1 MVQHEHSDLGLH
13 PDRIG
18 CQCGD
23 ELSRAKDTTFN
34 GIECLTWEEVFDRC
48 TDGFE
53 SENRLALAND
63 VGDDVDAW
71 IFSTYLSHMLPDRL
85 GIRENLS
92 PEASIDDFQV
102 SRGECRMP
110 SLREAWYKSAIRAEN
125 SWDDEFMP
133 AELVKSGPFC
143 FVDATDPRASTSR
156 ERTGGIGGTR
166 SAGHCE
172 SRLSWGHPVP
182 CGVPRCSLT
191 WSITSRRSAREGL
204 RSTAARRELGCC
216 WRTGSSSCGR
226 GERTATE
233 SSGKCLCRGTLQ
245 THGRR

>member
-1 MVQHEHSDLGLH
+1 MRLVTHTPASARSLFEGRDIHRVRNHCLNTTDDGRIIRSHPGVMATIPGSRFALGYLILVLLAVGVHSEECYC
-13 PDRIG
+13 DRWFSTNTRTLDFAPTVSDVSAG
-18 CQCGD
+18 MSYRG
-23 ELSRAKDTTFN
+23 AKDTTFN

-143 FVDATDPRASTSR
+143 FVDATDPRALNF
-156 ERTGGIGGTR
+156 TR
-166 SAGHCE
+166 ANG
-172 SRLSWGHPVP
+172 
-182 CGVPRCSLT
+182 
-191 WSITSRRSAREGL
+191 
-204 RSTAARRELGCC
+204 
-216 WRTGSSSCGR
+216 
-226 GERTATE
+226 
-233 SSGKCLCRGTLQ
+233 
-245 THGRR
+245 